1 MKGTIER
8 NETVV
13 NQVLDREDRILYQD
27 FMFILIFQ
35 I

>member
-13 NQVLDREDRILYQD
+13 NKVLDREDRILYQD
-27 FMFILIFQ
+27 FRFILIFQ

>member
-13 NQVLDREDRILYQD
+13 NQVHDREDRILYQR
-27 FMFILIFQ
+27 ILGLS
-35 I
+35 